1 MTLNLF
7 LSWQMETDLQ
17 GFTNKVFLID
27 CLEEAIKLANRQLKG
42 IQVKLHE
49 GLRDSSGQDLLLQ
62 KCLVK

>member
-1 MTLNLF
+1 
-7 LSWQMETDLQ
+7 METDLQ